1 MFIIYVIDLS
11 TKINCKDGGSYFYKN
26 KKYRLL
32 EIEKKI
38 FFSSFQKILIFHI
51 CVFQKMVNVS
61 SEHSFKLNLDEWDL
75 NNYKITE
82 NSEDCKIEW
91 QISVSRGAQYA

>member
-1 MFIIYVIDLS
+1 
-11 TKINCKDGGSYFYKN
+11 
-26 KKYRLL
+26 
-32 EIEKKI
+32 
-38 FFSSFQKILIFHI
+38 
-51 CVFQKMVNVS
+51 MVNVS